1 MPVRGLEE
9 ASGSRRS
16 HLGPLRDA
24 ESSAAHRYM
33 VPAFPLL
40 PSSVD
45 LLVLILLFNII
56 PLVLINLILIE
67 ILLS

>member
-1 MPVRGLEE
+1 
-9 ASGSRRS
+9 
-16 HLGPLRDA
+16 
-24 ESSAAHRYM
+24 M